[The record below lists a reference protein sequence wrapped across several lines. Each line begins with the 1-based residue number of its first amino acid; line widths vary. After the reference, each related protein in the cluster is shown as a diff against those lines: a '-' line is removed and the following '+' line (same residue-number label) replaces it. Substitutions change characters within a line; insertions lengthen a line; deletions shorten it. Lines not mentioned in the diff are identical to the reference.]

1 MSVSTPRV
9 PRLLVFQRGEIAVRA
24 CLAARALR
32 VPSVLFVTPADV
44 DSLACDHADEL
55 YLHDRAEARESFQS
69 LDALRAAIARTGATH
84 VYPGYGFLSESE
96 TLAAAVIDAGATFVG
111 PDPGTLG
118 RLADKGRAREFADE
132 AGLPHLG
139 VSLATVPGPGAYP
152 LMLKAAAGGGG
163 RGNLR
168 VDQPGDL
175 PAARERLAA
184 RAQQLFGDAALIA
197 ERYVTCARHVEV
209 QFFGFG
215 EAGCAV
221 LGTRDCS
228 LQRRHQKVLEEGP
241 ASARARELLV
251 PLLPGFTA
259 ALARMGYCGAG
270 TLELLHDLDADAL
283 YFMEVNPRIQV
294 EHPVTECLVGI
305 DLVRL
310 QLELALGAPPAA
322 LRARI
327 VDAERDT
334 LASRGHAIEA
344 RVVAEDPAND
354 YAPET
359 GTLVRFELGQAP
371 FARWDAGYREGAR
384 VGAHYDGLLAKLIVW
399 GATRAEALER
409 LAQVLDATHVHGLRT
424 NLPLLR
430 SLASDATVLADV
442 HDTGTLERRPA
453 VIAHADVSPLDAAL
467 LREAWRLTEAEG
479 AHAHTAQPAPSNH
492 PSLGQSWKDGHRR

>member
-1 MSVSTPRV
+1 MSDTHART

-32 VPSVLFVTPADV
+32 VPSVLFLTPAD
-44 DSLACDHADEL
+44 DGSLASEHADEL
-55 YLHDRAEARESFQS
+55 YRHDRSEARESFQS
-69 LDALRAAIARTGATH
+69 LAALQVAIAHTRATH

-96 TLAAAVIDAGATFVG
+96 ALAAAVVDAGAVFVG
-111 PDPGTLG
+111 PCAATLG
-118 RLADKGRAREFADE
+118 RLADKGRARDFALE
-132 AGLPHLG
+132 AGLPHVG
-139 VSLATVPGPGAYP
+139 VPLATASTPSAYP

-168 VDQPGDL
+168 VDHPSEL
-175 PAARERLAA
+175 AAACERLAV
-184 RAQQLFGDAALIA
+184 RAQQLFGDATLIA
-197 ERYVTCARHVEV
+197 ERYVTRARHVEV

-215 EAGCAV
+215 EAGTVV

-241 ASARARELLV
+241 ASLRARELLT

-259 ALARMGYCGAG
+259 ALSRMAYRGAG

-294 EHPVTECLVGI
+294 EHPVTECLLGI

-310 QLELALGAPPAA
+310 QLELAFGANPAT
-322 LRARI
+322 LRARLGD
-327 VDAERDT
+327 VEQHA
-334 LASRGHAIEA
+334 LGMRGHAIEA

-359 GTLVRFELGQAP
+359 GTLARFDLGQAP
-371 FARWDAGYREGAR
+371 CARWDAGYREGAR

-399 GATRAEALER
+399 GPTRTLAFER
-409 LAQVLDATHVHGLRT
+409 LAEVLDATHVHGLRT

-430 SLASDATVLADV
+430 SLAGDATVLADA
-442 HDTGTLERRPA
+442 HDTGSLERRPP
-453 VIAHADVSPLDAAL
+453 VLAHADAAPLDAAV
-467 LREAWRLTEAEG
+467 LREAWRLTERANPPTAGTQPLAESS
-479 AHAHTAQPAPSNH
+479 P
-492 PSLGQSWKDGHRR
+492 GQRWKEGHRR

>member
-1 MSVSTPRV
+1 MSGGARLAPRV
-9 PRLLVFQRGEIAVRA
+9 LVFQRGEIAVRA
-24 CLAARALR
+24 CLAARALGVR
-32 VPSVLFVTPADV
+32 SVLFVTPADV
-44 DSLACDHADEL
+44 DSLACEHADEV
-55 YLHDRAEARESFQS
+55 YLHDRSEARESFQS
-69 LDALRAAIARTGATH
+69 LTALSTAIARTGATH

-96 TLAAAVIDAGATFVG
+96 ALAAAVESAGATFVG
-111 PDPGTLG
+111 PDAGTLG
-118 RLADKGRAREFADE
+118 RLADKGRAREFAAE

-139 VSLATVPGPGAYP
+139 VSLASEPDPGAYP
-152 LMLKAAAGGGG
+152 LMLKATAGGGG

-175 PAARERLAA
+175 PAARERLAT

-197 ERYVTCARHVEV
+197 ERYVARARHVEV

-215 EAGCAV
+215 AEGCAV

-241 ASARARELLV
+241 ASARARTLLA
-251 PLLPGFTA
+251 PLLPGFRAAIARTA
-259 ALARMGYCGAG
+259 YRGAG

-327 VDAERDT
+327 AHAEQDA
-334 LASRGHAIEA
+334 LVSRGHAIEA

-371 FARWDAGYREGAR
+371 FVRWDAGYREGAR

-399 GATRAEALER
+399 GATRHEALER
-409 LAQVLDATHVHGLRT
+409 VAQVLDATHVHGVRT

-430 SLASDATVLADV
+430 SLVADATVQADG

-453 VIAHADVSPLDAAL
+453 VRAHAEEAPLDPAL
-467 LREAWRLTEAEG
+467 LREAWRLTETG
-479 AHAHTAQPAPSNH
+479 GTHASVAQPDSAPALASA
-492 PSLGQSWKDGHRR
+492 LSWKWGHRR